1 MFVFGLLLYVAG
13 VSQQILAFEI
23 GSFVVVTM
31 SLVCFK
37 FGTASLRA
45 VWFPFFFMFF
55 MIPLPSA
62 IVSALTL
69 PMKIA
74 VSYVTEHLLFWAGY
88 PIARSGVILQIG
100 QYQLLVADACAG
112 LQTLLTL
119 EALGL
124 FYLNLVRHTSPFRNI
139 VLATLI
145 IPISFTAN
153 VIRVVTLTLITYY
166 FGDAAGQG
174 FLHGFAGMVLFISAL
189 ILIISLDTL
198 LQWIVRRAIANAAGE
213 ASHEY
218 AYASEQVLDQRRD
231 TGSVH
236 VVRTMARTACDPT
249 IRIADSRPKIML
261 ETAIPAEFGDWQE
274 DRTQISAVVNP
285 TALAEINKIYN
296 QTLTR
301 TYVNRDG
308 ERIMLSIA
316 YGTDQSD
323 NLSVHFPEGCY
334 GGQGFAVGAT
344 THEPL
349 ETIAGS
355 IPASRLVA
363 TLNNRNEPIIYWV
376 VVGEKAVNDIWQ
388 MKKVKLAYAL
398 DGRIPDATLMRVSTI
413 TQDNARGFTLAQEFV
428 NQMLSSMTPA
438 HRRHFSGQGS

>member
-1 MFVFGLLLYVAG
+1 MNTHTQ
-13 VSQQILAFEI
+13 VSKSWI
-23 GSFVVVTM
+23 
-31 SLVCFK
+31 
-37 FGTASLRA
+37 
-45 VWFPFFFMFF
+45 
-55 MIPLPSA
+55 
-62 IVSALTL
+62 
-69 PMKIA
+69 
-74 VSYVTEHLLFWAGY
+74 
-88 PIARSGVILQIG
+88 SGVILGLCMLFALWLG
-100 QYQLLVADACAG
+100 Q
-112 LQTLLTL
+112 
-119 EALGL
+119 
-124 FYLNLVRHTSPFRNI
+124 R
-139 VLATLI
+139 AT
-145 IPISFTAN
+145 
-153 VIRVVTLTLITYY
+153 
-166 FGDAAGQG
+166 
-174 FLHGFAGMVLFISAL
+174 
-189 ILIISLDTL
+189 
-198 LQWIVRRAIANAAGE
+198 
-213 ASHEY
+213 
-218 AYASEQVLDQRRD
+218 
-231 TGSVH
+231 
-236 VVRTMARTACDPT
+236 PT

-274 DRTQISAVVNP
+274 DRAQISAVVNP

-349 ETIAGS
+349 DTIAGS